1 MKIAEIIFQT
11 RFSSKLRYIKN
22 TKGDCNLME
31 TISRQEFIDMVAA
44 KSNNRYPKIDLYYII
59 RDAFWCLED
68 ILRDGNRFEVKGILG
83 IYPEYIEERQY
94 NNFNKGKATVPPHYK
109 PVIKPYSRLKRAC
122 EELTEE
128 RLGEGLNEAEEDF
141 DYSEEE

>member
-1 MKIAEIIFQT
+1 
-11 RFSSKLRYIKN
+11 
-22 TKGDCNLME
+22 ME

-109 PVIKPYSRLKRAC
+109 PVIKPYSECPVMDALLFC
-122 EELTEE
+122 NEQGTE
-128 RLGEGLNEAEEDF
+128 RCLLSLYAVA
-141 DYSEEE
+141 

>member
-1 MKIAEIIFQT
+1 
-11 RFSSKLRYIKN
+11 
-22 TKGDCNLME
+22 ME

-122 EELTEE
+122 EKLTEE

>member
-1 MKIAEIIFQT
+1 MK
-11 RFSSKLRYIKN
+11 
-22 TKGDCNLME
+22 
-31 TISRQEFIDMVAA
+31 TISRREFIDMVAER
-44 KSNNRYPKIDLYYII
+44 SGNIYPKVDLYYII
-59 RDAFWCLED
+59 RDTFWCLED
-68 ILRDGNRFEVKGILG
+68 ILRDGNRFEVKGILS
-83 IYPEYIEERQY
+83 IYPEYIEELCVTTIVYHNKRQY

-128 RLGEGLNEAEEDF
+128 RLGEGLSESEEDF

>member
-1 MKIAEIIFQT
+1 MK
-11 RFSSKLRYIKN
+11 
-22 TKGDCNLME
+22 
-31 TISRQEFIDMVAA
+31 TISRREFIDMVAE
-44 KSNNRYPKIDLYYII
+44 KSGNIYPKVDLYYII
-59 RDAFWCLED
+59 RDTFWCLED
-68 ILRDGNRFEVKGILG
+68 ILRDGNRFKVKGILS

-94 NNFNKGKATVPPHYK
+94 NNFNKGKVTVPPYYK

-128 RLGEGLNEAEEDF
+128 RLGEGLSESEEDF